1 VKNVSNRRR
10 VRRVFC
16 VVFAAALLLPVAP
29 AQAEESNCATTPT
42 AKTPWFNRGRGRV
55 AHRLKLRFCVDGR
68 DVKVEISGKQIGWQI
83 QMIAPV
89 EAVSY
94 EYVLRGSDRKVLEK
108 AAVDIAAGDD
118 VTERFLPN
126 ELWSGFTWSTEE
138 VGSWRF
144 ATLPAGSYQLEMR
157 LVVDWNNDGRGPRTT
172 GWKKVRFVVDA
183 ASPPVG

>member
-1 VKNVSNRRR
+1 MKNVSDRRR

-16 VVFAAALLLPVAP
+16 VAFAASLLLSAAP
-29 AQAEESNCATTPT
+29 SQAEEKNCATTPT
-42 AKTPWFNRGRGRV
+42 ATTPWFNRGRYGTLTQ
-55 AHRLKLRFCVDGR
+55 HLKLRFCVDGR
-68 DVKVEISGKQIGWQI
+68 DAKVEISGKQMNWQNLVD
-83 QMIAPV
+83 PV
-89 EAVSY
+89 DAVSY

-108 AAVDIAAGDD
+108 AAVDIDD
-118 VTERFLPN
+118 VAERFRG
-126 ELWSGFTWSTEE
+126 SGAGLTWSTEE

-172 GWKKVRFVVDA
+172 GWKKVRFVVDE